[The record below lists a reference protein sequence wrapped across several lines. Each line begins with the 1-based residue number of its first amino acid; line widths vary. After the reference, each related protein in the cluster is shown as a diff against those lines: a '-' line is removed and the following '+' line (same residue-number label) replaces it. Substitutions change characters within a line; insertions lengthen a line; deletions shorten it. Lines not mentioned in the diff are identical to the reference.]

1 MAKEQKKPS
10 PRQRRIWWEELLGIY
25 RDERID
31 AINRVAS
38 RRFSIVLA
46 VALLG
51 TSVYQLLRG
60 DAWGW
65 LVLALV
71 LLTMGY
77 MVWQR
82 RRFGAGPL
90 DEWAD
95 RQFNRQYLYIGSG
108 LLVVPLAFWLL
119 PVATAVDSA
128 VWALWVA
135 IPIMV
140 SLGTQLTRRAYPL
153 RTWLLALV
161 MLIGGGLFGFFSAAG
176 DIPTPIIW
184 TVGIGYAIILVAV
197 SIYWQRSGKW

>member
-1 MAKEQKKPS
+1 MTNEQKKPS
-10 PRQRRIWWEELLGIY
+10 NQQRRIWWEELLGIY

-51 TSVYQLLRG
+51 TSIYQLVQG

-71 LLTMGY
+71 LLTAGY

-82 RRFGAGPL
+82 RRFAPGPL
-90 DEWAD
+90 DEWSD
-95 RQFNRQYLYIGSG
+95 YQFNRQYLYVGSM
-108 LLVVPLAFWLL
+108 LILVPIAFWLL
-119 PVATAVDSA
+119 PVATAVDSS
-128 VWALWVA
+128 VWALWVSV
-135 IPIMV
+135 PIMV
-140 SLGTQLTRRAYPL
+140 SLGTQLTRRTYPL

-161 MLIGGGLFGFFSAAG
+161 MLIGGGVFGFFSATG
-176 DIPTPIIW
+176 DIPTPVIW
-184 TVGIGYAIILVAV
+184 FVGIVYAIVLVAV
-197 SIYWQRSGKW
+197 TIYWQRSGKW